1 MIPRPCFDAG
11 RPHIV
16 RAHDLAIQPAVDGSV
31 SLDEAVG
38 WLWPG
43 QQIGTGAHSALYTH
57 SAFLVSEVAMDGA
70 GYQDNNNPVKSGLL
84 LFYRN
89 VLNIVMVVSNHNDIV
104 ISDINC

>member
-11 RPHIV
+11 RPDIV

-38 WLWPG
+38 WLWQG
-43 QQIGTGAHSALYTH
+43 QQIGTGAHSALATH
-57 SAFLVSEVAMDGA
+57 SAFLVSEVAMDDA

-84 LFYRN
+84 LF
-89 VLNIVMVVSNHNDIV
+89 LT
-104 ISDINC
+104 

>member
-1 MIPRPCFDAG
+1 
-11 RPHIV
+11 
-16 RAHDLAIQPAVDGSV
+16 
-31 SLDEAVG
+31 
-38 WLWPG
+38 
-43 QQIGTGAHSALYTH
+43 
-57 SAFLVSEVAMDGA
+57 MDGA